1 MLKRLKTPQHQS
13 LAEKAA
19 RESAP
24 SGGVGKFLG
33 TVPEEANVV
42 SYRFEA
48 KLKGYEGWEWHV
60 VVFEAKKPNP
70 ATVSEVVMLPGKDS
84 IVAPD
89 WLPWSERK
97 AELDKST
104 AEELAVSDLE
114 VPEDT
119 ESDSEDAGQHPPRR
133 KGLLKRLVKKQDSN
147 KSKKPRKRSK

>member
-1 MLKRLKTPQHQS
+1 MLKRLKTSQHQS

-19 RESAP
+19 KETAP
-24 SGGVGKFLG
+24 AGGVGKFLG
-33 TVPEEANVV
+33 TVPEEAKVV

-60 VVFEAKKPNP
+60 VVFEGKKPNL

-97 AELDKST
+97 AEEADSVP
-104 AEELAVSDLE
+104 EDSAVSDLE

-119 ESDSEDAGQHPPRR
+119 EGDSEDAGQSPPRR
-133 KGLLKRLVKKQDSN
+133 KGLLKRLVQKKDGK